1 MLNNTI
7 VNILSPS
14 EIAEILNSA
23 TVSANKEKLAT
34 QQKVDFSIE
43 LSENIKTKLG
53 SAFALDLSR
62 STTIPMRWI
71 KGDTPAHKDKG
82 REDFSTTYLVYLTDS
97 VGQLIVDGK
106 TYAIAAGNA
115 HVFSEGLEH
124 STCNTENV
132 ERLMIG
138 PMSEAGF
145 HVGGPTIPFV
155 SFTMNTFDPFV
166 DDGQGFKYIYDVEGG
181 TGSITIFGFPPN
193 IPSSSG
199 DYIVT
204 NYDNPVNWVV
214 PAGKTFG
221 GWILMVGEF
230 TNDPLVD
237 PPVSGI
243 YMPGVTYDFNGYTYL
258 VPNWI
263 DAPIAPIC
271 FAANTPIKTD
281 QGIIPIEKVD
291 PKLHTINNKKVVA
304 ITKTVSLD
312 NYLVCFEKDALEVN
326 VPSEKTVVS
335 NEHLI
340 YNNGRMLKAVDFIG
354 KYKNV
359 HKLKYNGDILYN
371 VLLEKYDKILVN
383 NLLCETLHPR
393 NPIAKWH
400 TLLNKLSVEE
410 QSKFVKMYN
419 HKATKS
425 HHWRLKCGKIKN
437 ALNQRKTKPYG
448 IPLF

>member
-7 VNILSPS
+7 VNILSPG

-34 QQKVDFSIE
+34 QHKVDFSIE
-43 LSENIKTKLG
+43 LSESMKTKLG
-53 SAFALDLSR
+53 GALALDLSR

-82 REDFSTTYLVYLTDS
+82 KEEFSTTHLVYLTDS

-106 TYAIAAGNA
+106 TYPIASGNA
-115 HVFSEGLEH
+115 HIFSEGLEH
-124 STCNTENV
+124 STSNTENV

-145 HVGGPTIPFV
+145 HVGALIIPRV

-166 DDGQGFKYIYDVEGG
+166 DDGQGFKYIYDVLGG
-181 TGSITIFGFPPN
+181 TGSITIFSFPPT

-221 GWILMVGEF
+221 GWRLMEF
-230 TNDPLVD
+230 EGTNDPLINT
-237 PPVSGI
+237 PVSGI
-243 YMPGVTYDFNGYTYL
+243 YMPGETYEFNGYTYL
-258 VPNWI
+258 VPNWL
-263 DAPIAPIC
+263 DVPIAPVC

-281 QGIIPIEKVD
+281 QGIVSIEKVD

-304 ITKTVSLD
+304 ITKTISLD
-312 NYLVCFEKDALEVN
+312 NYLVCFEKNSLSNN
-326 VPSEKTVVS
+326 VPSEKTVLS
-335 NEHLI
+335 QEHLI
-340 YNNGRMLKAVDFIG
+340 YNNGRMIKAVDFIG

-359 HKLKYNGDILYN
+359 HKIKYNGDILYN

-383 NLLCETLHPR
+383 NLICETLHP
-393 NPIAKWH
+393 NNVVAKWQ
-400 TLLNKLSVEE
+400 TSLNKLSVEE
-410 QSKFVKMYN
+410 QSKIVKMHNDKALKN
-419 HKATKS
+419 HKLLLRFEKVKS
-425 HHWRLKCGKIKN
+425 NISMKR
-437 ALNQRKTKPYG
+437 
-448 IPLF
+448 

>member
-1 MLNNTI
+1 MLHNTI

-34 QQKVDFSIE
+34 QHKVDFSIE
-43 LSENIKTKLG
+43 LSESIKTKLG
-53 SAFALDLSR
+53 GALALDLSR
-62 STTIPMRWI
+62 HDTLPMRWI

-82 REDFSTTYLVYLTDS
+82 KEEFSTTYLVYLTDS
-97 VGQLIVDGK
+97 VGQLIVDGQ
-106 TYAIAAGNA
+106 TYPIAAGNA

-124 STCNTENV
+124 STMNTENV

-145 HVGGPTIPFV
+145 HVGEYPYV
-155 SFTMNTFDPFV
+155 SFTTNTIGDLSEL
-166 DDGQGFKYIYDVEGG
+166 QGFKYSSTISAILPY
-181 TGSITIFGFPPN
+181 TITIVGFPPT
-193 IPSSSG
+193 IPSSSDG
-199 DYIVT
+199 YIVEVSDT
-204 NYDNPVNWVV
+204 LNWVV

-221 GWILMVGEF
+221 GWRLMDGEF
-230 TNDPLVD
+230 TNDPLINA
-237 PPVSGI
+237 PVSGI
-243 YMPGVTYDFNGYTYL
+243 YMPGVTYQFNGYTYL

-271 FAANTPIKTD
+271 FAASTPIKTD
-281 QGIIPIEKVD
+281 QGVISIEKIN

-312 NYLVCFEKDALEVN
+312 NYLVCFEKDALGDN
-326 VPSEKTVVS
+326 VPSEKTIVS

-359 HKLKYNGDILYN
+359 HKIKYNGDILYN

-400 TLLNKLSVEE
+400 TVLNKISLEE
-410 QSKFVKMYN
+410 QSKIVKMHN
-419 HKATKS
+419 DKAVKR
-425 HHWRLKCGKIKN
+425 HNWRLRCEKIKSN
-437 ALNQRKTKPYG
+437 ISMKR
-448 IPLF
+448 

>member
-23 TVSANKEKLAT
+23 TVSANKEKLLM
-34 QQKVDFSIE
+34 QRKVDFSIE

-62 STTIPMRWI
+62 HDTLPMRWI

-82 REDFSTTYLVYLTDS
+82 KEEFSTTYLVYLTDS

-124 STCNTENV
+124 STSNTENV

-145 HVGGPTIPFV
+145 QVGGAGV
-155 SFTMNTFDPFV
+155 LFTMNTFDGLSEPEGFVYYPINNNPPFM
-166 DDGQGFKYIYDVEGG
+166 
-181 TGSITIFGFPPN
+181 ITIFDLPPPTPQSTSEYN
-193 IPSSSG
+193 VEEIG
-199 DYIVT
+199 L
-204 NYDNPVNWVV
+204 VNWTP

-221 GWILMVGEF
+221 GWKLMVIPEGIDII
-230 TNDPLVD
+230 NHPLLN
-237 PPVSGI
+237 PPESGI
-243 YMPGVTYDFNGYTYL
+243 YMPGETYEFDNATFL
-258 VPNWI
+258 LPNWI

-281 QGIIPIEKVD
+281 QGVISIEKVD

-312 NYLVCFEKDALEVN
+312 NYLVCFEKDAIEVN
-326 VPSEKTVVS
+326 VPSEKTIVS

-359 HKLKYNGDILYN
+359 HKIKYNGDILYN

-400 TLLNKLSVEE
+400 TVLNKISLEE
-410 QSKFVKMYN
+410 QSKIVKMHN
-419 HKATKS
+419 HKARKS
-425 HHWRLKCGKIKN
+425 HHWHLKCGKIKN